1 MGTVRSEKLVEYLI
15 QVLSPAKRI
24 LLLGEPGQG
33 KTTVLKRVFSI
44 MADRFLQGSSD
55 IVPIY
60 IPLRD
65 VTYPVDESG
74 ETLLSLWKY
83 LCEKQNPFP
92 LSYMHFISLSRKNH
106 IIFLFDGFDEITVE
120 LDQRSIN
127 KRISSEMFSQLSV
140 LSCRRNFYELYL
152 STSAIQQNY
161 LEKIELL
168 PLKFTDHA
176 RQYITAFCNKKGI
189 ESEKIIKTI
198 LGSQELLDL
207 AQRPLLLVMM
217 LDVFADSQ
225 EILEIEWNMAKLY
238 EVYTEKWLKN
248 EAAKPDSVLR
258 WHEKAALMEE
268 IGWAMYQAGAPSSYS
283 YGDKLYQ
290 TITFTRTDLIKYLQP
305 HVIQYQH
312 IPFAQI
318 VDDMCLRTF
327 LIGSYGDYYYFLH
340 KSFQEYYVAKHI
352 LTSMRYSAENAA
364 QALQVSTP
372 AEVAAFLKD
381 MLGSK
386 HIPKHDK
393 DLIVSDLI
401 VTYQQNNGSDL
412 RSLIIREHA
421 SYYLARSGTQ
431 KAITTAE
438 GASVMASSGHF
449 SPPEKRKT

>member
-1 MGTVRSEKLVEYLI
+1 MVCLLKQPVGGWWEEKVDLTPCNGATPSESSIREIRTYGSMRGRRSKD
-15 QVLSPAKRI
+15 
-24 LLLGEPGQG
+24 LLL
-33 KTTVLKRVFSI
+33 
-44 MADRFLQGSSD
+44 
-55 IVPIY
+55 
-60 IPLRD
+60 
-65 VTYPVDESG
+65 
-74 ETLLSLWKY
+74 
-83 LCEKQNPFP
+83 LCEV
-92 LSYMHFISLSRKNH
+92 
-106 IIFLFDGFDEITVE
+106 G
-120 LDQRSIN
+120 
-127 KRISSEMFSQLSV
+127 
-140 LSCRRNFYELYL
+140 
-152 STSAIQQNY
+152 A
-161 LEKIELL
+161 
-168 PLKFTDHA
+168 
-176 RQYITAFCNKKGI
+176 AFCNKKGI
-189 ESEKIIKTI
+189 ESEKILKTI

-207 AQRPLLLVMM
+207 AQRPLLLIMM
-217 LDVFADSQ
+217 LDIFIDSQ

>member
-1 MGTVRSEKLVEYLI
+1 
-15 QVLSPAKRI
+15 
-24 LLLGEPGQG
+24 
-33 KTTVLKRVFSI
+33 
-44 MADRFLQGSSD
+44 
-55 IVPIY
+55 
-60 IPLRD
+60 
-65 VTYPVDESG
+65 
-74 ETLLSLWKY
+74 
-83 LCEKQNPFP
+83 
-92 LSYMHFISLSRKNH
+92 
-106 IIFLFDGFDEITVE
+106 
-120 LDQRSIN
+120 
-127 KRISSEMFSQLSV
+127 
-140 LSCRRNFYELYL
+140 
-152 STSAIQQNY
+152 
-161 LEKIELL
+161 
-168 PLKFTDHA
+168 
-176 RQYITAFCNKKGI
+176 
-189 ESEKIIKTI
+189 
-198 LGSQELLDL
+198 
-207 AQRPLLLVMM
+207 
-217 LDVFADSQ
+217 
-225 EILEIEWNMAKLY
+225 MAKLY